1 MGTSDDIPE
10 VIKEARRVNRNAA
23 IALWVWSLGWVPLMI
38 LDAHFGIDFGYSA
51 VGWLASGGLLA
62 AFTPWSKLG
71 PAYTLLEEYKK
82 RTAKNLLEDAIGPE
96 PELDAEHPLAGIA
109 ERVRGLAD
117 GDKRVLGVV
126 DTLLVKVGEVE
137 HDLASLTAAL
147 EAEQSLGATDED
159 ERIQRLN
166 TVAVKKKAV
175 LEKLAGGLRDLHVE
189 LTVRKNEDHGALL
202 SAVSNMLDG
211 IAAETEVEQAMVEA
225 TVAVPKVEPK
235 AESTEDA
242 ERKRDAQRRDA
253 QKERI

>member
-23 IALWVWSLGWVPLMI
+23 IGITAYSVSIFPLMA
-38 LDAHFGIDFGYSA
+38 LSEYLSFNHSFLMWAAAGG
-51 VGWLASGGLLA
+51 VLAY
-62 AFTPWSKLG
+62 FTDWSKLSS
-71 PAYTLLEEYKK
+71 AYTLLEEYKK

-96 PELDAEHPLAGIA
+96 PELDADHPLAGIA

-117 GDKRVLGVV
+117 GDKRVLEVV

-137 HDLASLTAAL
+137 NDLASLTAAL

-166 TVAVKKKAV
+166 AVAVKKKAV

-225 TVAVPKVEPK
+225 TVAVPAPASKT
-235 AESTEDA
+235 ESTEDA

-253 QKERI
+253 QKERS